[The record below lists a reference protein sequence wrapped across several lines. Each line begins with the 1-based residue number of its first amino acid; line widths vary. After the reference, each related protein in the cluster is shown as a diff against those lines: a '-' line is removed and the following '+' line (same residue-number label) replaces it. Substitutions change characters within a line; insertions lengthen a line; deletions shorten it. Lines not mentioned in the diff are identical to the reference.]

1 MIAWIKAAGIGAVAG
16 LALGFGG
23 GWAVNGWRFGEKLA
37 KIEAR
42 AGEAEREA
50 RATEQRWAD
59 HTIQTVEAANAEA
72 DKLRAALARAD
83 AAHRSL
89 HDRSA
94 SRAAEAASAPGTS
107 PAAAAVIR
115 LYAELFR
122 EADEYAGEVAAEAGR
137 YRGAGLA
144 CERFDEVTR

>member
-1 MIAWIKAAGIGAVAG
+1 MIPAAYLAAGA
-16 LALGFGG
+16 LALGAAG
-23 GWAVNGWRFGEKLA
+23 GWAVNGWRLGKQIAE
-37 KIEAR
+37 IEAR
-42 AGEAEREA
+42 AGEFEREA

-72 DKLRAALARAD
+72 EKLRAALARAD

-144 CERFDEVTR
+144 CERVYEVTQ